1 MTIAQEGWSLALPL
15 SRLLLLVRG
24 PLSKVSCPPLS
35 PHTSQRSTEQS
46 GQTVGRFRGL
56 MGRILC
62 GLPPSL
68 LGSLV
73 PQSLLGWI
81 RTSCSLWGRPLSQPT
96 ASSRFLSASLHLNS
110 GSLASFLSLCPLPTP
125 HISCPLLSACSPSLA
140 LCCILPSDPLYS
152 PGPQVELVKWGLPP
166 SLDTLPAK

>member
-35 PHTSQRSTEQS
+35 PHTGQRSTEQS
-46 GQTVGRFRGL
+46 GQTVGRLRGL

-81 RTSCSLWGRPLSQPT
+81 RTSCSLWGHPLSQPT
-96 ASSRFLSASLHLNS
+96 ASSRLLTATLHLNS
-110 GSLASFLSLCPLPTP
+110 GSLASFLSPSAAHPSHFLSPPLSLQPLPGP
-125 HISCPLLSACSPSLA
+125 V
-140 LCCILPSDPLYS
+140 LYS
-152 PGPQVELVKWGLPP
+152 AL
-166 SLDTLPAK
+166 